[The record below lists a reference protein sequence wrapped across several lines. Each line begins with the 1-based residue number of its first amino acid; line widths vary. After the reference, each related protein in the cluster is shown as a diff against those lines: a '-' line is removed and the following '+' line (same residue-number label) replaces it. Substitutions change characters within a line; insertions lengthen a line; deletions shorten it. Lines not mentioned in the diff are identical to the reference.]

1 MDDIQPKVKLSVQH
15 KPEHRR
21 NMRCLVTSDMA
32 YKKGS
37 VTKLTILPF
46 PPVPYGTKLLSSQGL
61 SLGPVLKLIAL
72 DSFDQRIR
80 SIVAGIVPYFE

>member
-1 MDDIQPKVKLSVQH
+1 MDEIQPKLKLSVQH

-21 NMRCLVTSDMA
+21 NIA

-37 VTKLTILPF
+37 VTKLTTLPF

-61 SLGPVLKLIAL
+61 SLGPVLNLIAL

>member
-1 MDDIQPKVKLSVQH
+1 MF
-15 KPEHRR
+15 
-21 NMRCLVTSDMA
+21 SDMA

-37 VTKLTILPF
+37 VTKLTTLPF

-61 SLGPVLKLIAL
+61 SLGPVLNLIAL

-80 SIVAGIVPYFE
+80 SIVAGIVSDFE

>member
-1 MDDIQPKVKLSVQH
+1 MF
-15 KPEHRR
+15 
-21 NMRCLVTSDMA
+21 SDMV

-46 PPVPYGTKLLSSQGL
+46 PPVQYGTKLLSSQGL
-61 SLGPVLKLIAL
+61 SLGPVLNLIAL